1 MFVFTCIFSC
11 RQTHKKTS
19 NEKINEFVNNDTF
32 MNDLGYQRSLQE
44 RKFFI
49 PEGIALITIKKKYQ
63 DDKITEELMVP
74 EFTDK
79 GLEHAEDA
87 IKVDIYK
94 AKEKFLKRGL
104 TTWDKE
110 YESEVK
116 EAFFNISPELI
127 CRDKKIVSFCYSL
140 VYSDNIL
147 MRPYGEYYSV
157 NYDLIKNR
165 LIKASDFFK
174 VSSKKDSLELS
185 KYILS
190 ALGGNAAK
198 GEFNFSEIDFSMDDS
213 TFYFFSDQYQF
224 GTPFKNSGG
233 VKKKYIIKYVNEEYR

>member
-1 MFVFTCIFSC
+1 
-11 RQTHKKTS
+11 
-19 NEKINEFVNNDTF
+19 

-44 RKFFI
+44 RKLFI
-49 PEGIALITIKKKYQ
+49 PEGITLITVKKKSQYG
-63 DDKITEELMVP
+63 KITEELIVP
-74 EFTDK
+74 KFTDK
-79 GLEHAEDA
+79 ELEHAEDV

-94 AKEKFLKRGL
+94 AKERFLKGEL
-104 TTWDKE
+104 STWDKE
-110 YESEVK
+110 YKSEVK
-116 EAFFNISPELI
+116 EASFSISPELI
-127 CRDKKIVSFCYSL
+127 CRDKKIISFCYGL

-157 NYDLIKNR
+157 NYDLVKNK

-174 VSSKKDSLELS
+174 VSSKKDSLELA

-190 ALGGNAAK
+190 ALGGHAAE

-233 VKKKYIIKYVNEEYR
+233 IKKKYISKYVKEEYR